1 MCQPLG
7 RRQRAERQQGQY
19 VRWMRK
25 NSMTHDEQRDGI
37 AKALEHQQKLGHAIS
52 LLRHQQGA
60 LGVSSERANGDVAN
74 IMADMETFV
83 QGLDALFSDFLSP
96 VFYNEKQPLLAMDDT
111 SAAQKVFDLPE
122 LLELVL
128 EYVEEVDVLRFHQVN
143 RSARASIDGSPRL
156 QSRLSLRIDSTDKPR
171 RYPFGNVNSMTPMI
185 SGFRCNPCTPGRRY
199 HVDAPGPFPEDR
211 VLVEARFE
219 LPVGGVGKIDTRCRS
234 MHIAQP
240 PIKDVQLRLRCCD
253 KASLNE
259 HKNGIHSD
267 VGVTIG
273 DLWDA
278 AVKAQEKH
286 RLCPHALRSLHDTDG
301 FVVPKPFFVAY
312 VAAKLPEEPAVKRT
326 IYCPPAPTPLEAI
339 EAATQHRANEERM
352 GAYMAY
358 KWKAHADK
366 STIMTLKEFEAAGLL
381 PEYLAVVE
389 REGRPTGQ
397 GPGAMAHFTPQQV
410 MQQQQMQASM
420 QSNPQMMMQHQ
431 ARLMQH
437 QQQLNAQAFSQNG
450 MMGLQ
455 PHQQSQQHQ
464 AALQQQQLAMQ
475 HANSQQSN
483 PGQPLSVQVHTFSAP
498 FQQTAS
504 YQYASNPPF
513 PPPPNQLAQPLAPL
527 HPTQASQPVQA
538 GPINLP
544 PLQQLLTTL
553 PQQQQP
559 GATHDN
565 HPQQ

>member
-1 MCQPLG
+1 
-7 RRQRAERQQGQY
+7 
-19 VRWMRK
+19 
-25 NSMTHDEQRDGI
+25 MTHDEQRDGV

-52 LLRHQQGA
+52 LLRRQQGA

-83 QGLDALFSDFLSP
+83 QGLDAFFSDFLSP

-128 EYVEEVDVLRFHQVN
+128 QYVEEVDVLRFHQVN

-185 SGFRCNPCTPGRRY
+185 SGFRCNPSTPGRRY

-211 VLVEARFE
+211 VLVDARFE
-219 LPVGGVGKIDTRCRS
+219 IPVSRVGKIDTRCRS

-253 KASLNE
+253 KALLDE

-267 VGVTIG
+267 LGVTIG

-278 AVKAQEKH
+278 AVKAQEEH
-286 RLCPHALRSLHDTDG
+286 RLCPHAPRPLHDTDG
-301 FVVPKPFFVAY
+301 FVMPKPFFVAY
-312 VAAKLPEEPAVKRT
+312 VAAKLPEEPAIKRT
-326 IYCPPAPTPLEAI
+326 LYCPPGPTPLEAI
-339 EAATQHRANEERM
+339 EVATQRRANEERM
-352 GAYMAY
+352 GAYIAY
-358 KWKAHADK
+358 KQKGPILLFQEWLTINDVLIVMAAHTEK
-366 STIMTLKEFEAAGLL
+366 SSIMTLKEFEAAGLL
-381 PEYLAVVE
+381 PEYLSVVE
-389 REGRPTGQ
+389 REGQLT
-397 GPGAMAHFTPQQV
+397 AMA
-410 MQQQQMQASM
+410 
-420 QSNPQMMMQHQ
+420 
-431 ARLMQH
+431 
-437 QQQLNAQAFSQNG
+437 
-450 MMGLQ
+450 
-455 PHQQSQQHQ
+455 
-464 AALQQQQLAMQ
+464 
-475 HANSQQSN
+475 
-483 PGQPLSVQVHTFSAP
+483 QPLSAQWPTAVHTFSAP
-498 FQQTAS
+498 FLQTAP

-513 PPPPNQLAQPLAPL
+513 PPPPNQLGQPLVSFHTP
-527 HPTQASQPVQA
+527 QASQPAQ
-538 GPINLP
+538 GGLINLP

>member
-1 MCQPLG
+1 
-7 RRQRAERQQGQY
+7 
-19 VRWMRK
+19 
-25 NSMTHDEQRDGI
+25 MTHDQQRDKIG
-37 AKALEHQQKLGHAIS
+37 KALEHQQRLGHAIS
-52 LLRHQQGA
+52 LLRRQQA
-60 LGVSSERANGDVAN
+60 APDSSLARADGDVAKTLK
-74 IMADMETFV
+74 DMETYA
-83 QGLDALFSDFLSP
+83 QGLDAFFSDFLSP
-96 VFYNEKQPLLAMDDT
+96 IFYNEKQPFHAMGDT

-156 QSRLSLRIDSTDKPR
+156 QSRLSLRIDSMDKPR
-171 RYPFGNVNSMTPMI
+171 RYPFGNVNSITPMT
-185 SGFRCNPCTPGRRY
+185 SGFICNPNTPGRRY
-199 HVDAPGPFPEDR
+199 HADAPGPFPEDR
-211 VLVEARFE
+211 VLVQARFE
-219 LPVGGVGKIDTRCRS
+219 LPASGVGKIDTRCRS
-234 MHIAQP
+234 MHVAQP
-240 PIKDVQLRLRCCD
+240 PIKDMQLRLRCCD
-253 KASLNE
+253 KALLDE
-259 HKNGIHSD
+259 HKSDIHSD

-278 AVKAQEKH
+278 AVKAQEEH
-286 RLCPHALRSLHDTDG
+286 RLCPHASRSLHDTDG
-301 FVVPKPFFVAY
+301 FVTPKPSFVAF
-312 VAAKLPEEPAVKRT
+312 VAAKLPEEPPINWT

-339 EAATQHRANEERM
+339 EAAAQRKASEDRM

-358 KWKAHADK
+358 KRKDN
-366 STIMTLKEFEAAGLL
+366 STIMTLKDFEAAGLL

-389 REGRPTGQ
+389 REGQLTGQ
-397 GPGAMAHFTPQQV
+397 SPGAISHFTPQQI

-420 QSNPQMMMQHQ
+420 QSNPQMMIQHQ

-450 MMGLQ
+450 MVGVQ
-455 PHQQSQQHQ
+455 PNQQSQF
-464 AALQQQQLAMQ
+464 QQQQLAMQ

-483 PGQPLSVQVHTFSAP
+483 PGQPLSVQVHTFPAQIQHTAAP
-498 FQQTAS
+498 
-504 YQYASNPPF
+504 QYMNASNPPF
-513 PPPPNQLAQPLAPL
+513 PQAFNQLAQSLAPL
-527 HPTQASQPVQA
+527 HPTQASQPAQ
-538 GPINLP
+538 GGLINLP

>member
-1 MCQPLG
+1 
-7 RRQRAERQQGQY
+7 
-19 VRWMRK
+19 
-25 NSMTHDEQRDGI
+25 MTHDQQRDKIG
-37 AKALEHQQKLGHAIS
+37 KALEHQQNLGYAIS
-52 LLRHQQGA
+52 LLRRQQA
-60 LGVSSERANGDVAN
+60 APDSSSARADGDVAN
-74 IMADMETFV
+74 TLKDMETCV
-83 QGLDALFSDFLSP
+83 QGLGAFFSDFLSP
-96 VFYNEKQPLLAMDDT
+96 AFYNEKQPLHSKGDT
-111 SAAQKVFDLPE
+111 SAAQRVFDLPE

-128 EYVEEVDVLRFHQVN
+128 EYVAEVDVLRFHQVN

-156 QSRLSLRIDSTDKPR
+156 QSRLSLRVDSTDKPR
-171 RYPFGNVNSMTPMI
+171 RYPFGNVNSISPMT
-185 SGFRCNPCTPGRRY
+185 SGFICNPNTPGRRF

-211 VLVEARFE
+211 VLVQARFD
-219 LPVGGVGKIDTRCRS
+219 LPASGVGKIDTRCRS
-234 MHIAQP
+234 MHVAQP
-240 PIKDVQLRLRCCD
+240 PIKDMQLRLRCCD
-253 KASLNE
+253 KALLDE
-259 HKNGIHSD
+259 HTNDIHSD

-278 AVKAQEKH
+278 AVKAQEEH
-286 RLCPHALRSLHDTDG
+286 RLCPHAVRALHDTDG
-301 FVVPKPFFVAY
+301 FVMPKPSFVAF
-312 VAAKLPEEPAVKRT
+312 VAPKLPEEPAVKRT

-358 KWKAHADK
+358 KRKDN

-389 REGRPTGQ
+389 REGQPTGQ
-397 GPGAMAHFTPQQV
+397 SPGAMTHFTPHQI

-437 QQQLNAQAFSQNG
+437 QQQLSAQAFSQNG
-450 MMGLQ
+450 LMGLQ
-455 PHQQSQQHQ
+455 PNQQSQQNQ
-464 AALQQQQLAMQ
+464 AALQQQQLTMQ

-483 PGQPLSVQVHTFSAP
+483 PGQPLSVQVHTFPAQIQHTAAQQYMYAP
-498 FQQTAS
+498 SPPLPQAS
-504 YQYASNPPF
+504 
-513 PPPPNQLAQPLAPL
+513 NQLAQPLAPL
-527 HPTQASQPVQA
+527 HPTQASQPAQ
-538 GPINLP
+538 GGLINLP